1 MTFDTFQLG
10 DLVKYRN
17 HPYVGIVVKVHTGVK
32 TTYTVSWISQGK
44 YVKKGDTREE
54 SYYMEKVTHV

>member
-10 DLVKYRN
+10 DLVKYRKY
-17 HPYVGIVVKVHTGVK
+17 PYVGIVVKVHTDVK
-32 TTYTVSWISQGK
+32 NTYTISWITQGK

>member
-1 MTFDTFQLG
+1 MTYGIFQIG

-32 TTYTVSWISQGK
+32 TTYTVSWISQGP
-44 YVKKGDTREE
+44 YVKKGDTCEE